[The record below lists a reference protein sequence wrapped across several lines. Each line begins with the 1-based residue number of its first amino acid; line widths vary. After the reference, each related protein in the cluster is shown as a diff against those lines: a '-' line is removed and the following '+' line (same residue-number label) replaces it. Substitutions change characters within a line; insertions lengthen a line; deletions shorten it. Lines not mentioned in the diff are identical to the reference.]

1 MTNEREIFEIISGHS
16 EQTQNKLSLN
26 LELDKFLFSIEES
39 KAETVLVQL
48 PDGLKPK
55 AKEIQEKVSEKFPS
69 VRLTFWAG
77 SCYGAC
83 DIPNVKDFDLLVQ
96 FGHSEWR

>member
-1 MTNEREIFEIISGHS
+1 MKTE
-16 EQTQNKLSLN
+16 LSLN
-26 LELDKFLFSIEES
+26 LELDKLLSAITES
-39 KAETVLVQL
+39 KAETVLIQL

-55 AKEIQEKVSEKFPS
+55 AKIIQEKVKEKFPS
-69 VRLTFWAG
+69 VKLTFWAG

-83 DIPNVKDFDLLVQ
+83 DVPNVKEFDLLVQ

>member
-1 MTNEREIFEIISGHS
+1 M
-16 EQTQNKLSLN
+16 KLN
-26 LELDKFLFSIEES
+26 LQLEKAIEQINQEQA
-39 KAETVLVQL
+39 KTILIQL

-55 AKEIQEKVSEKFPS
+55 AEEIQKTIQKKTAAKI
-69 VRLTFWAG
+69 TFWSG

-83 DIPNVKDFDLLVQ
+83 DVPLVSNFDLLIQ

>member
-1 MTNEREIFEIISGHS
+1 MPLKLLEEKMTAM
-16 EQTQNKLSLN
+16 NKLSLN
-26 LELDKFLFSIEES
+26 LELDKLLDAIFKS
-39 KAETVLVQL
+39 KAETILIQL

-55 AKEIQEKVSEKFPS
+55 ANDIKEKVKEKFPETK
-69 VRLTFWAG
+69 LTFWAG

-83 DIPNVKDFDLLVQ
+83 DVPNVKDFDLLVQ

>member
-1 MTNEREIFEIISGHS
+1 MLN
-16 EQTQNKLSLN
+16 LN
-26 LELDKFLFSIEES
+26 LELEKLFSALEKNKS
-39 KAETVLVQL
+39 KTVLIQL

-55 AKEIQEKVSEKFPS
+55 AKEIQEEVKKKFPA
-69 VRLTFWAG
+69 VKLTFWAG

-83 DIPNVKDFDLLVQ
+83 DLPNVTGYDLLIQ

>member
-1 MTNEREIFEIISGHS
+1 MDKLNSAISK
-16 EQTQNKLSLN
+16 T
-26 LELDKFLFSIEES
+26 

-55 AKEIQEKVSEKFPS
+55 AKDIQKIVNEKFPKTK
-69 VRLTFWAG
+69 LTFWSG
-77 SCYGAC
+77 SCYGSC
-83 DIPNVKDFDLLVQ
+83 DVPNVKDFDLLVQ

>member
-1 MTNEREIFEIISGHS
+1 M
-16 EQTQNKLSLN
+16 QLN
-26 LELDKFLFSIEES
+26 LQLEKLLQKLKGKERI
-39 KAETVLVQL
+39 LIQL

-55 AKEIQEKVSEKFPS
+55 AKEIQETVKKKFPR
-69 VRLTFWAG
+69 VKITFWAG

-83 DIPNVKDFDLLVQ
+83 DIPKVEGFDLLVQ

>member
-1 MTNEREIFEIISGHS
+1 MKS
-16 EQTQNKLSLN
+16 ELTLD
-26 LELDKFLFSIEES
+26 LELDKLISAISKS
-39 KAETVLVQL
+39 KADTVLIQL

-55 AKEIQEKVSEKFPS
+55 AKVIQEKVKEQLPS
-69 VRLTFWAG
+69 VKLTFWAG

-83 DIPNVKDFDLLVQ
+83 DVPNVKEFDLLVQ

>member
-1 MTNEREIFEIISGHS
+1 MTS
-16 EQTQNKLSLN
+16 ELTLN
-26 LELDKFLFSIEES
+26 LELDKLISAISES
-39 KAETVLVQL
+39 KAETVLIQL

-55 AKEIQEKVSEKFPS
+55 ANIIQEKVKEKFPS
-69 VRLTFWAG
+69 VSLTFWAG

-83 DIPNVKDFDLLVQ
+83 DVPNVKEFDLLVQ

>member
-1 MTNEREIFEIISGHS
+1 MTS
-16 EQTQNKLSLN
+16 ELTLD
-26 LELDKFLFSIEES
+26 LELDKLISAISES
-39 KAETVLVQL
+39 KAETVLIQL

-55 AKEIQEKVSEKFPS
+55 AKEIQSAVKKKFPS
-69 VRLTFWAG
+69 VKLTFWAG

-83 DIPNVKDFDLLVQ
+83 DVPNVKDFDLLVQ

>member
-1 MTNEREIFEIISGHS
+1 ML
-16 EQTQNKLSLN
+16 QLN
-26 LELDKFLFSIEES
+26 LELEQLLSVLKQN
-39 KAETVLVQL
+39 KARKVLIQL

-55 AKEIQEKVSEKFPS
+55 AQEIQEKIKEKYPLIQ
-69 VRLTFWAG
+69 LTFWAG

-83 DIPNVKDFDLLVQ
+83 DVPHVSGYDLLVQ

>member
-1 MTNEREIFEIISGHS
+1 MLE
-16 EQTQNKLSLN
+16 LN
-26 LELDKFLFSIEES
+26 LELEKLFSVLEQN
-39 KAETVLVQL
+39 KAQKVLIQL

-55 AKEIQEKVSEKFPS
+55 AKEIQEKIKEKFPA
-69 VRLTFWAG
+69 VKLTFWAG

-83 DIPNVKDFDLLVQ
+83 DVPNVSGYDLLVQ

>member
-1 MTNEREIFEIISGHS
+1 MLN
-16 EQTQNKLSLN
+16 LN
-26 LELDKFLFSIEES
+26 LELERLFSALES
-39 KAETVLVQL
+39 NKNNNPQKILIQL

-55 AKEIQEKVSEKFPS
+55 AKDIQEKIKEKFPA

-83 DIPNVKDFDLLVQ
+83 DVPAVPGYDLLVQ

>member
-1 MTNEREIFEIISGHS
+1 MSLKLDLELATLFDKI
-16 EQTQNKLSLN
+16 KLS
-26 LELDKFLFSIEES
+26 
-39 KAETVLVQL
+39 KAKKVLIQL

-55 AKEIQEKVSEKFPS
+55 AQEIQEEVSRKFPA
-69 VRLTFWAG
+69 VKLTFWAG

-83 DIPNVKDFDLLVQ
+83 DVPNVKDFDLLVQ

>member
-1 MTNEREIFEIISGHS
+1 MTS
-16 EQTQNKLSLN
+16 ELTLN
-26 LELDKFLFSIEES
+26 LELNKLLSAISES
-39 KAETVLVQL
+39 NAETVLVQL

-55 AKEIQEKVSEKFPS
+55 ASLIQEKVKEKFPS
-69 VRLTFWAG
+69 VKLTFWAG

-83 DIPNVKDFDLLVQ
+83 DVPNVKDFDLLVQ

>member
-1 MTNEREIFEIISGHS
+1 MTN
-16 EQTQNKLSLN
+16 KLILN
-26 LELDKFLFSIEES
+26 LELDKFLKSIERTS
-39 KAETVLVQL
+39 AKTVLVQL

-55 AKEIQEKVSEKFPS
+55 AKIILGEVKKKFPD
-69 VRLTFWAG
+69 VKLTFWSG

-83 DIPNVKDFDLLVQ
+83 DVPNVSGFDLLVQ

>member
-1 MTNEREIFEIISGHS
+1 MTSL
-16 EQTQNKLSLN
+16 TLN
-26 LELDKFLFSIEES
+26 LELEKLLTAIS
-39 KAETVLVQL
+39 KHKLKTVLIQL

-55 AKEIQEKVSEKFPS
+55 AKHIQEEVKKKFPA
-69 VRLTFWAG
+69 VKLTFWAG

-83 DIPNVKDFDLLVQ
+83 DVPNVSGYDLLVQ